1 MLTVT
6 LTKGLPGSG
15 KSTWAKQQVLNAPNG
30 STKRVNKDDLRAM
43 LDVGRWSKTN
53 EQFVLKVRDF
63 VIIEALLAGKHVI
76 VDDTNLEDSHYNRIV
91 EAIDNTPELN
101 TPMFKNRQIKVQ
113 YKDFTDVPL
122 DVCIERDIKRANGVG
137 EKVIRDM
144 YDRYLAPPPT
154 TAPFNLDLPD
164 AIITD
169 VDGTTAFNN
178 GHRGWYDHDKV
189 GNDEPIDHIIN
200 LIKRYE
206 HDHKIIVV
214 SARSDICYDATLAWL
229 NKHGLFPHILLMR
242 KDKDMRKDEIIK
254 RELYESEIK
263 DKYNI
268 RFVLDDRNGPVKLWR
283 SLGIPCLQCAEGDF

>member
-1 MLTVT
+1 MKNLTVT

-15 KSTWAKQQVLNAPNG
+15 KSTWADEQVSQSKG
-30 STKRVNKDDLRAM
+30 QIKRVNKDLLRKM
-43 LDVGRWSKTN
+43 LDNSHWSKSN
-53 EQFVLKVRDF
+53 ENFVLDVRDF
-63 VIIEALLAGKHVI
+63 VIRQALLAGKHVI
-76 VDDTNLEDSHYNRIV
+76 VDDTNLEDSHFNRITQLIYDTPKVRGRVKV
-91 EAIDNTPELN
+91 E
-101 TPMFKNRQIKVQ
+101 
-113 YKDFTDVPL
+113 YKDFTDVDI
-122 DVCIERDIKRANGVG
+122 DVCIARDIKRANGVG

-144 YDRYLAPPPT
+144 YERYLAPAKPVIEYRPG
-154 TAPFNLDLPD
+154 LPD

-214 SARSDICYDATLAWL
+214 SARSDVCYDTTLAWL
-229 NKHGLFPHILLMR
+229 NKHGLTPHVLLMR
-242 KDKDMRKDEIIK
+242 KDGDVRKDEIIK
-254 RELYESEIK
+254 RELYDANIK

-283 SLGIPCLQCAEGDF
+283 SLGLPCLQCAEGDF